1 MSSLASSLI
10 PEGTMPQ
17 PVSPRRTRL
26 GALRRATWPAAL
38 GLCFLA
44 CGTPP
49 KPPEL
54 DAFEKLRRDP
64 TAEEARKRAPDLMK
78 AVDRHFTEA
87 KEQWQGNDLPE
98 ARHSSLMGQTKLK
111 HALALVEQ
119 ERAKKRIAAADE
131 EVQRAEDEYGR
142 LQKDLAALNEQIALL
157 KRLNDA
163 AGEKQRLAVEQQ
175 KANEAL
181 ANERL
186 KAAAIEK
193 IGAAELALKT
203 ADTVSASTHAK
214 EHYVSARDNL
224 TRAQQEL
231 GANNFTGAQTSAE
244 LAKLKAEEA
253 ERAAKPIYEKEAA
266 AADFKAKAETL
277 QREVTGIP
285 GITVKRDAR
294 GSLQRIVL
302 SVPADLL
309 FVKASTALAPG
320 KDALLDPVANIM
332 KKYERFQVM
341 VVGHTDNRGR
351 TGEQLAMSQARAQSV
366 YTGLI
371 SRGVD
376 ARRMVVSG
384 QGSGEPAA
392 DNRTSAGRASN
403 NRVEII
409 FLYQ

>member
-1 MSSLASSLI
+1 MTSA
-10 PEGTMPQ
+10 P
-17 PVSPRRTRL
+17 SPAALTPLLPAHRL
-26 GALRRATWPAAL
+26 GALAL
-38 GLCFLA
+38 FLVA
-44 CGTPP
+44 CATPP

-64 TAEEARKRAPDLMK
+64 AAEEARKRAPDLLK
-78 AVDRHFTEA
+78 AVDRHFAEA
-87 KEQWQGNDLPE
+87 KEQWEGNDLPE

-119 ERAKKRIAAADE
+119 ERSKKRIATADE
-131 EVQRAEDEYGR
+131 ELQRADDEYGR

-157 KRLNDA
+157 KRLQDA
-163 AGEKQRLAVEQQ
+163 AGEKQRLAAEQQ
-175 KANEAL
+175 KASEAL
-181 ANERL
+181 ASERL

-203 ADTVSASTHAK
+203 ADTVNASTHAK

-224 TRAQQEL
+224 ARAQQEL
-231 GANNFTGAQTSAE
+231 AANNFTGAQTSAE
-244 LAKLKAEEA
+244 MSKLKAEEA
-253 ERAAKPIYEKEAA
+253 ERAAKPIYDKEAA
-266 AADFKAKAETL
+266 AADTKAKAEAL
-277 QREVTGIP
+277 VREATGIP
-285 GITVKRDAR
+285 GITVRRDAR

-302 SVPADLL
+302 PVPADSL
-309 FVKASTALAPG
+309 FVRASTALAPG
-320 KDALLDPVANIM
+320 KDALLDPIANIM
-332 KKYERFQVM
+332 KKYDRFQIM

-371 SRGVD
+371 ARGVD

-392 DNRTSAGRASN
+392 DNRTATGRASN